1 MLAIS
6 GDASRLRPHI
16 KTHKMKEI
24 VRMQM
29 DAGILKFKCATLA
42 ELRMLVECG
51 AEEVLLARQP
61 VKPDTARLVRI
72 AKENPDTRVAT
83 IIDNFHSLRAIES
96 ECQQFNKSI
105 GAFLDINVGADQD
118 IVRIETA
125 MNNGSHHMNLYFSF
139 SDLPEQNVLFFLELI
154 GLDALHGQSE

>member
-1 MLAIS
+1 
-6 GDASRLRPHI
+6 
-16 KTHKMKEI
+16 
-24 VRMQM
+24 MQM
-29 DAGILKFKCATLA
+29 DAGILKFSRNLA

-51 AEEVLLARQP
+51 AGEVLLARQP

-105 GAFLDINVGADQD
+105 GAFLDINVGMNRTGIQAEDTHALYRSVFESEWVD
-118 IVRIETA
+118 LEGLHVYDGHPRFRFRRAETPLRQRLQA
-125 MNNGSHHMNLYFSF
+125 RGEF
-139 SDLPEQNVLFFLELI
+139 
-154 GLDALHGQSE
+154 A